1 MRDVKFSGDFQEK
14 LELKSFIDRIFL
26 NLVKIR
32 KEMDNVF
39 KQFKLGSKEG
49 SSYEKDE
56 VRSFRERSK
65 DRGLRELSKD
75 KEG

>member
-1 MRDVKFSGDFQEK
+1 
-14 LELKSFIDRIFL
+14 
-26 NLVKIR
+26 
-32 KEMDNVF
+32 MDNVF
-39 KQFKLGSKEG
+39 KQFKFGSKEG